1 MELTVGAYCEGAR
14 LAGEGVPAGIGID
27 NDLRTGIAFGL
38 GDSYQLAASDGDDA
52 IRITR
57 QERA

>member
-1 MELTVGAYCEGAR
+1 MEIAVGTYRKDTG
-14 LAGEGVPAGIGID
+14 LAGEGTPAGVGID
-27 NDLRTGIAFGL
+27 NDLRTGIAFDS
-38 GDSYQLAASDGDDA
+38 GDANQLAASDGDDA

>member
-1 MELTVGAYCEGAR
+1 MELTVGTYCEDAG
-14 LAGEGVPAGIGID
+14 LAGEGTPAGIGID
-27 NDLRTGIAFGL
+27 NDLRTGIAFDS
-38 GDSYQLAASDGDDA
+38 GDANQLAASDGDDA